1 MSKAHKLSDLSVKK
15 LSKPGVYGDGAGL
28 YIRVTDGGSK
38 HWIFR
43 YTLAGKAHWMGLG
56 PYPEVT
62 LLYARQKSLEASR
75 VRLTGADPIAERDT
89 ANARKRGTITF
100 QECAD
105 RYIASHRAAW
115 KNAKH
120 AEQWTNTIATY
131 CGPVM
136 GKLPVNEIDV
146 ALVMRVLSPIWTTK
160 AETAGRLRGRIESI
174 LDWATVCGYR
184 EGDNPARWKAQLDH
198 LLPNIS
204 RAKRIT
210 HYAALGYTQMAE
222 LMLSLR
228 EQAGNG
234 AKALEFA
241 ILIACRSGEVRL
253 AAWEEID
260 LDSRVWVIPGERMKA
275 GKEHRV
281 PLSDAAIAVLEQMD
295 QSTKLIF
302 PGRGEGKALSDMSLS
317 AVLRRMGRSDLTVHG
332 FRSTFRDWASERTN
346 YPSDVAEMA
355 LAHTIV
361 NRVEAAYRRGDLFE
375 KRTRMMEDWAR
386 YCGTIQ
392 SGASVA
398 PIKRSKTVA

>member
-1 MSKAHKLSDLSVKK
+1 M
-15 LSKPGVYGDGAGL
+15 SKPGVYGDGAGL
-28 YIRVTDGGSK
+28 YLRVTESGSK
-38 HWIFR
+38 HWIHRFS
-43 YTLAGKAHWMGLG
+43 LAGKAHWMGLG

-62 LLYARQKSLEASR
+62 LEEAREAT
-75 VRLTGADPIAERDT
+75 LK
-89 ANARKRGTITF
+89 ARKKRYAGINPISARDAETARAKNLTF
-100 QECAD
+100 QQCAD
-105 RYIASHRAAW
+105 QYIASHRAAW

-131 CGPVM
+131 CGPII
-136 GKLPVNEIDV
+136 GKLPVHEIDV

-228 EQAGNG
+228 QQAGVS

-241 ILIACRSGEVRL
+241 ILTACRSGEVRL
-253 AAWEEID
+253 ATWEEID
-260 LDSRVWVIPGERMKA
+260 INSRVWVIPGERMKA
-275 GKEHRV
+275 GKEHRI
-281 PLSDAAIAVLEQMD
+281 PLSDAAVAVLEQMD
-295 QSTKLIF
+295 RSTKLIF
-302 PGRGEGKALSDMSLS
+302 PGRAEGKPLSDMSLS
-317 AVLRRMGRSDLTVHG
+317 AVLRRMGRGDLTVHG

-355 LAHTIV
+355 LAHTIG

-375 KRTRMMEDWAR
+375 KRTQMMEDWAR

-392 SGASVA
+392 SGASVV
-398 PIKRSKTVA
+398 PLKRSKTVA